1 MRKAGREILQVCA
14 DACGTITG
22 EHGVGIE
29 KQEEMALI
37 FSDID
42 LRIMQ
47 QVRAAWNPD
56 QLFNPGKFFPLP
68 GRCADIKPSSN
79 EHQQSFA

>member
-1 MRKAGREILQVCA
+1 VRQAGHEILQVCA
-14 DACGTITG
+14 DAGGTITG

-37 FSDID
+37 FSALD

-47 QVRAAWNPD
+47 QVREAWNPR
-56 QLFNPGKFFPLP
+56 QLLNPGKLFPQP
-68 GRCADIKPSSN
+68 GRCAEVK
-79 EHQQSFA
+79 QF